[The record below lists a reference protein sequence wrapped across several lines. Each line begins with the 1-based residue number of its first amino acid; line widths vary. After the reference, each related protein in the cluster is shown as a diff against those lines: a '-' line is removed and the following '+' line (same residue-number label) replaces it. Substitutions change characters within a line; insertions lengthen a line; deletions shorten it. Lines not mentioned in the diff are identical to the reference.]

1 VLRRL
6 VLLCAKGCLLAATL
20 AAANVS
26 GIWTGQVTDKNGD
39 PVDLSFRFEQNG
51 DKLAGKMYG
60 DNESTP
66 ISDGK
71 VDGDQVTFSVGS
83 ELNGS
88 ISSFV
93 YVGKIEGGEI
103 IVTREH
109 LPVKPKGPP
118 KQVVRLKRVA

>member
-1 VLRRL
+1 MLRRL
-6 VLLCAKGCLLAATL
+6 VLLCAQACLLAATL

-26 GIWTGQVTDKNGD
+26 GIWTGQITDKNGD

-51 DKLAGKMYG
+51 DKLTGKMYG

-66 ISDGK
+66 ITDGK
-71 VDGDQVTFSVGS
+71 VDGAQITFSVGS

-93 YVGKIEGGEI
+93 YVGTMEGDEI
-103 IVTREH
+103 SVTREH
-109 LPVKPKGPP
+109 LPAKPGTP

>member
-6 VLLCAKGCLLAATL
+6 VLLCAKGCLL

-66 ISDGK
+66 ITDGK